1 MKQLLNYIRKTKT
14 PYRQHIITT
23 QYDTY
28 TVITTYSQQGDKLFS
43 ILGMDRVL
51 SGIGGT
57 LQMYKETIENWE
69 SIIGKSI
76 LTLKPHSQSKI
87 NANYTI
93 YYNTMDNR
101 AWYLPHKTQLNC
113 STKLLKK

>member
-1 MKQLLNYIRKTKT
+1 MKQILNYIQKTKT

-28 TVITTYSQQGDKLFS
+28 VVITSYTQQGDKLFS
-43 ILGMDRVL
+43 ILGLERVL

-87 NANYTI
+87 NPNYTI
-93 YYNTMDNR
+93 YYNTTDNH
-101 AWYLPHKTQLNC
+101 AWYLPHKTYLNC
-113 STKLLKK
+113 STMWLKK